1 MKCRVVSLDVRNFL
15 RVRAVH
21 VVPGDERIVPITGPN
36 GAGKSSV
43 LRAIAVAVGGGRQCP
58 EKPIRRGADAAEIRL
73 DLGEYSLVWRATK
86 SGERLE
92 VKDRDGNKVP
102 AQQSVL
108 DKLYTDLTFDPL
120 AFPRLPAPKQVE
132 VLKRVAG
139 LDGEFAQI
147 DAKKAAAIAAR
158 AEANREHTQAEA
170 RLAALPDEPGP
181 DEETSVA
188 AIMERGNIARDQNAK
203 HAKQRAW
210 LAENEKKI
218 ADTKA
223 VLVDLQSRIVAEHAK
238 LTELQALDAQYRP
251 TVEALVD
258 VDLEALQR
266 EAIGIESKN
275 AVARRRKARAS
286 ALVDVKGARIKALR
300 AERAV
305 EDINAEREA
314 AIAAAKMPVP
324 GLGFSDDG
332 VTLNG
337 VPFAQASTAEQIRA
351 GVAMGMASNP
361 SLRVMLIK
369 DGSLLDAKSLAL
381 LEALAEEY
389 DAQIWLERVSD
400 DATDGFAIEDGS
412 LVNEEVTQ

>member
-21 VVPGDERIVPITGPN
+21 VVPGDGRIVPITGPN

-43 LRAIAVAVGGGRQCP
+43 LRAIAVAVGGARQCP
-58 EKPIRRGADAAEIRL
+58 EKPIRRGADSAEIRL
-73 DLGEYSLVWRATK
+73 DLGEYSLIWKATK

-92 VKDRDGNKVP
+92 VKDKDGNKVP

-147 DAKKAAAIAAR
+147 DARKAAALAAR
-158 AEANREHTQAEA
+158 TEANREHSLAEA
-170 RLAALPDEPGP
+170 KLAYLPDEEGP

-188 AIMERGNIARDQNAK
+188 EIMERGRVAQELNAK
-203 HAKQRAW
+203 NHKQRLWLEENTRKSFQMKATLDRL
-210 LAENEKKI
+210 LAEVEQ
-218 ADTKA
+218 A
-223 VLVDLQSRIVAEHAK
+223 QAK
-238 LTELQALDAQYRP
+238 LKEYQALEDQYRP
-251 TVEALVD
+251 IVEALVD

-266 EAIGIESKN
+266 EAIGIESRN
-275 AVARRRKARAS
+275 AIARRRKARAA
-286 ALVDVKGARIKALR
+286 ALTEVKAARIKALR

-337 VPFAQASTAEQIRA
+337 VPFSQASTAEQIRA
-351 GVAMGMASNP
+351 GVAMGMATNP
-361 SLRVMLIK
+361 ALRVMLVK

-381 LEALAEEY
+381 LEELAEQH
-389 DAQIWLERVSD
+389 DAQIWLEKVSD
-400 DATDGFAIEDGS
+400 DATDGFAIEDGT
-412 LVNEEVTQ
+412 LVNEEVTP